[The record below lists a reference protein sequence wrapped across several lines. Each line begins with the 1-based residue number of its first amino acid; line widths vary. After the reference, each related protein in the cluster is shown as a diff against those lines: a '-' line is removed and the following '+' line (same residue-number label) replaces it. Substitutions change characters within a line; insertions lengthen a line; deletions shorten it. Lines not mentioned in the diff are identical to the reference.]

1 MPAGYSIT
9 NKERKKIVRM
19 HDEGMRYTDIAR
31 ELALSKSSVYN
42 ICREEAPTGD
52 TTGTLYSAMRRQKK
66 ANQAIHPDDIDKLKR
81 ETYIGRTVVI
91 KQKSYE
97 SDGVRATGMTGIDE
111 KKAHV
116 CSMYRDFFNVIMA
129 RGGYHTSIRW
139 ADMLCHHADY
149 DIAFE
154 R

>member
-1 MPAGYSIT
+1 M
-9 NKERKKIVRM
+9 
-19 HDEGMRYTDIAR
+19 
-31 ELALSKSSVYN
+31 
-42 ICREEAPTGD
+42 
-52 TTGTLYSAMRRQKK
+52 
-66 ANQAIHPDDIDKLKR
+66 KR

-97 SDGVRATGMTGIDE
+97 SDGIRATGMTGIDE

-129 RGGYHTSIRW
+129 RGGYQTSIRW

-154 R
+154 

>member
-1 MPAGYSIT
+1 MPAGCSIT
-9 NKERKKIVRM
+9 NEERKKIVRM
-19 HDEGMRYTDIAR
+19 HDEGMRYTDIAC

-42 ICREEAPTGD
+42 ICREETYKRHSRNTVFSYEEA
-52 TTGTLYSAMRRQKK
+52 RK
-66 ANQAIHPDDIDKLKR
+66 ANQAIHRDDISRLKC
-81 ETYIGRTVVI
+81 ETYIGRLVLIRT
-91 KQKSYE
+91 KTYD
-97 SDGVRATGMTGIDE
+97 SDGIRATGMTGIDE

-129 RGGYHTSIRW
+129 RGGYQTSIRW

>member
-1 MPAGYSIT
+1 MPAGYSIS

-19 HDEGMRYTDIAR
+19 HDGGMKYTDIACV
-31 ELALSKSSVYN
+31 LALSKSSVYN
-42 ICREEAPTGD
+42 ICREET
-52 TTGTLYSAMRRQKK
+52 YRRHNRNAVFRYEEAKK
-66 ANQAIHPDDIDKLKR
+66 ANQAIHPEDIDKLKR

-129 RGGYHTSIRW
+129 RGGYQTSIRW

-154 R
+154 G

>member
-1 MPAGYSIT
+1 MPSGYSIT
-9 NKERKKIVRM
+9 NEVRKKIVRM
-19 HDEGMRYTDIAR
+19 HDGGMRYTDIAC

-42 ICREEAPTGD
+42 ICREETFGIC
-52 TTGTLYSAMRRQKK
+52 RRSR
-66 ANQAIHPDDIDKLKR
+66 NQAIHPDDIDKLKR

-129 RGGYHTSIRW
+129 RGGYQTSIRW

-154 R
+154 G

>member
-1 MPAGYSIT
+1 MTAGYSIS

-19 HDEGMRYTDIAR
+19 HDEGMRYTDIAC

-42 ICREEAPTGD
+42 ICREET
-52 TTGTLYSAMRRQKK
+52 YRRHNRNAVFSYEEARK
-66 ANQAIHPDDIDKLKR
+66 ANQAIHRDDISRLKC
-81 ETYIGRTVVI
+81 ETYIGRPVLI
-91 KQKSYE
+91 KTKTYD
-97 SDGVRATGMTGIDE
+97 SDGIRATGMTGIDE

-129 RGGYHTSIRW
+129 RGGYQTSIRW